1 MANPEGIYVQVL
13 PVVTSQQSS
22 NNSNK
27 PAEILASECKIL
39 LCKWASGDFKDRY
52 TGLIKPLA
60 RREYDTII
68 CHSEKGDNTE
78 KQQILLQYAKELIP
92 SPLKEW
98 IADIRL
104 VGLLRFED
112 SPVYDEYIYLAN
124 LIAPSSNKIDLN
136 ESSNQLQNYFRQDIM
151 FGENTC
157 YWFSWD
163 RIPFQEMPADDE
175 LWYPKV
181 LQLQK
186 KVKGSF
192 TFGGWSEKNIK
203 SFELETVKQVE

>member
-1 MANPEGIYVQVL
+1 MGNPEGIYVQVL
-13 PVVTSQQSS
+13 PVVIPQQSS

-27 PAEILASECKIL
+27 SLESQASECKIL

-52 TGLIKPLA
+52 TGLIRPLA
-60 RREYDTII
+60 RKEYDTII
-68 CHSEKGDNTE
+68 CHTENGKHPE
-78 KQQILLQYAKELIP
+78 KQQILLQLAKELIP
-92 SPLKEW
+92 SPLKEV

-124 LIAPSSNKIDLN
+124 LIAPSNKIESN
-136 ESSNQLQNYFRQDIM
+136 EKGSHLQNYFRQDIM

-157 YWFSWD
+157 YWYSWD
-163 RIPFQEMPADDE
+163 QIPYHEMPADDE

-181 LQLQK
+181 LQQQK

-203 SFELETVKQVE
+203 SFELETVEQVD